1 MFACKFW
8 LRIVMIIAPL
18 SHNRMNHAGIIFF
31 YLNQNK
37 SQDMAFMTDHKVH
50 CMRTPHS
57 ANASQWND
65 VINFTVALHSSWWTH
80 QRVVFA
86 EPCIGVPWLNSPSYK
101 LPHSVIKMFIFQP
114 RAHATKW
121 IQQCIYITN
130 GQMDSTSCFE
140 FICDP
145 SASVVSFG
153 NHNKLIS
160 LNISLH
166 CCC

>member
-1 MFACKFW
+1 MPHAIRGIELNERDRFLIRMFACKFW

-65 VINFTVALHSSWWTH
+65 VINFTVALLSSRWTH

-121 IQQCIYITN
+121 IQQCI
-130 GQMDSTSCFE
+130 
-140 FICDP
+140 
-145 SASVVSFG
+145 
-153 NHNKLIS
+153 
-160 LNISLH
+160 
-166 CCC
+166 